1 MEKTLIWLRNSGISA
16 SIWLSSRNRITKCYS
31 SVLYIYIHRVWNASI
46 IWLSQIECI
55 NRMTQSHIYLCILRK
70 LFAYD
75 PPWYF
80 IPLFSAICFPYM
92 GSFLVFFNESLS
104 SSCIIWT
111 RNFRYCISTLY
122 TTEGECRSRWD
133 RTSTQNKYF
142 SLESY
147 RTRITNMSLLWSP
160 VSLTNLWKNK
170 NIYVLMTLAP

>member
-70 LFAYD
+70 LFAND
-75 PPWYF
+75 LPWNF
-80 IPLFSAICFPYM
+80 IPLFSVICFPYV
-92 GSFLVFFNESLS
+92 GSFLVFFNENLS

-111 RNFRYCISTLY
+111 CNFRYCILTPY
-122 TTEGECRSRWD
+122 TTEGECSFSR
-133 RTSTQNKYF
+133 R
-142 SLESY
+142 
-147 RTRITNMSLLWSP
+147 
-160 VSLTNLWKNK
+160 
-170 NIYVLMTLAP
+170 